1 MFDYIDKQCSN
12 LYTYLTEIK
21 VCFEIKKKFLTK
33 YLYDKFTMQISKI
46 RNKFSPILEYQYIF
60 KSKKKDSF
68 EKLTKSTLPI
78 AAKQSQKEKT
88 GYEKGEGENT
98 RPPRAA
104 ENESVSCVL
113 LHCNAL

>member
-1 MFDYIDKQCSN
+1 MINLQCKFQKFEINFHPSLNINTYSN
-12 LYTYLTEIK
+12 L
-21 VCFEIKKKFLTK
+21 
-33 YLYDKFTMQISKI
+33 
-46 RNKFSPILEYQYIF
+46 
-60 KSKKKDSF
+60 KKKDSF
-68 EKLTKSTLPI
+68 EKLRKSTLPI

-88 GYEKGEGENT
+88 GYEKREGENT

>member
-1 MFDYIDKQCSN
+1 MINLQCKFQKFDINFHPSLNINTYSN
-12 LYTYLTEIK
+12 L
-21 VCFEIKKKFLTK
+21 
-33 YLYDKFTMQISKI
+33 
-46 RNKFSPILEYQYIF
+46 
-60 KSKKKDSF
+60 KKKDSF

-98 RPPRAA
+98 RAA